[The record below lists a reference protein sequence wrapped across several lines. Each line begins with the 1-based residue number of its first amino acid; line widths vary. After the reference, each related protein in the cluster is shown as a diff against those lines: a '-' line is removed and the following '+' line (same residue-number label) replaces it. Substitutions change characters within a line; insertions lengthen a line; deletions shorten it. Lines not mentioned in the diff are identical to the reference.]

1 MSNLFKKALL
11 FTDLHYGMKNNSIQ
25 HNADCNDFIDWV
37 VKLAKEQGCET
48 GFFLGDW
55 HHSRATINLQTLQ
68 FSVQA
73 LEKLSAAFENFYF
86 IPGNHDLYYRDRRD
100 VHGAEWAKH
109 IPNIHIM
116 NDWFKE
122 GDVSIVPWLI
132 GDDHKKIAKLK
143 TRYVFG
149 HFELP
154 HFMMNAM
161 VAMPDH
167 GEINATNFQ
176 GAGEV
181 YSGHFH
187 MRQHVGN
194 VHYIGNCFPH
204 NFADAGDDKR
214 GATIIDFGEEPVFH
228 AWPNQPLY
236 RVMNLSDAIDQAA
249 TVFKPNMHV
258 RLNLDIGITY
268 EEANF
273 IKETFIKDYKLREV
287 GLLQAKKRDISV
299 DLAPGDVKFESVDQI
314 VAQQITAINSE
325 FYDSALL
332 MDIYNNL

>member
-1 MSNLFKKALL
+1 MSNLFKKAMV
-11 FTDLHYGMKNNSIQ
+11 FTDLHLGLKNNSEI
-25 HNADCNDFIDWV
+25 HNEDCLNFVIWMV
-37 VKLAKEQGCET
+37 ELAKKENCET
-48 GFFLGDW
+48 CLFLGDF
-55 HHSRATINLQTLQ
+55 HHSRTTMNLKTMNYA
-68 FSVQA
+68 VKI
-73 LEKLSAAFENFYF
+73 LELLSKNFEQVYF